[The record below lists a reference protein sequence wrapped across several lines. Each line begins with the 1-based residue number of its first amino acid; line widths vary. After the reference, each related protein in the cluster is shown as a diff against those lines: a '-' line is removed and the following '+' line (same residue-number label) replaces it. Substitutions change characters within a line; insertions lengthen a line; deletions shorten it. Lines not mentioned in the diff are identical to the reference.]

1 MRTIK
6 KRKHDVAVIGRNC
19 IDHIFLIDE
28 YPKENSKQHIIKKIV
43 EAGGQ
48 GSTAACCISKLGGK
62 VAFWVNMGSDAEGRF
77 CLKRL
82 KDFNVGT
89 DYVKICQKY
98 KTPAAYIFVNSHN
111 AARTIFYEKRTL
123 PKMSIRQISKEIIS
137 SAKVVLLDPETTHL
151 AKALKKFLNK
161 DSKIVYDCERWV
173 NGIENLY
180 AIADYFIPSY
190 DFFASDKIFSPQET
204 FLNKV
209 RLLKKTIKN
218 ELIITHGEHG
228 AYFVLNDALYN
239 VPAPKVK
246 VLDTIGAGDNFH
258 AAFSYAISRNYDLA
272 DAVKFSVAVAS
283 ISCTKYGGREGIPSL
298 RSAMNQA
305 KKLKTI
311 LVGKI

>member
-1 MRTIK
+1 MIK
-6 KRKHDVAVIGRNC
+6 KKKYDIAVIGRNC
-19 IDHIFLIDE
+19 IDYIFLIDD
-28 YPKENSKQHIIKKIV
+28 YPRENSKKHIIKKIV

-62 VAFWVNMGSDAEGRF
+62 VALWVNVGNDAEGRF

-98 KTPAAYIFVNSHN
+98 TTPTAYILVNSN
-111 AARTIFYEKRTL
+111 NGARTIFYEKHTL
-123 PKMSIRQISKEIIS
+123 PKVSIRQISEEIIS
-137 SAKVVLLDPETTHL
+137 SGKVVLLDPETTHL

-180 AIADYFIPSY
+180 TIADYFIPSY
-190 DFFASDKIFSPQET
+190 EFFESDKIFSPQDK

-209 RLLKKTIKN
+209 SQFKKNIKN
-218 ELIITHGEHG
+218 ELIITHGENG

-239 VPAPKVK
+239 VPAPTVK

-258 AAFSYAISRNYDLA
+258 AAFSFAISKNYTLTN
-272 DAVKFSVAVAS
+272 AVKFSVAVAS
-283 ISCTKYGGREGIPSL
+283 ISCTKYGGRQGIPSL
-298 RSAMNQA
+298 RSAMDQA
-305 KKLKTI
+305 NKLKI
-311 LVGKI
+311 IFVGKI